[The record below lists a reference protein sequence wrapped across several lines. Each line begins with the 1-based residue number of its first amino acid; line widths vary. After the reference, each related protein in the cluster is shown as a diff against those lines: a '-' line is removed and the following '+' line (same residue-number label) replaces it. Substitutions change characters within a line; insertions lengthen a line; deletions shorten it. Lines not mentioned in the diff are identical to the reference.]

1 MTKDSAK
8 FSRGVPISS
17 LSMLQDLCFYTMA
30 SVVEGQLPTGV
41 QKKLR
46 ASIVLV
52 TTSGMETLPLTVTV
66 DVYCQ
71 EEGDGWAACQPA
83 ATGSIGSTAQE
94 L

>member
-8 FSRGVPISS
+8 FSRDVPISS

-30 SVVEGQLPTGV
+30 SMVEGQLPTEV

-52 TTSGMETLPLTVTV
+52 TTSGMETLPV

-83 ATGSIGSTAQE
+83 ATGSIGSTAKE